1 MVYLGKKKMVPK
13 LTGQSERRWNRETGK
28 IMKGYKHGT
37 AKQRRK
43 IATDNNYA
51 LLRPRSRHS

>member
-1 MVYLGKKKMVPK
+1 MVPK

-28 IMKGYKHGT
+28 IMKEYKHGT

-43 IATDNNYA
+43 IATNNNYA
-51 LLRPRSRHS
+51 SLKTKKQTLLVKLEI